1 MTNSGSLFRR
11 LFLGI
16 LISFLC
22 LTLFFFAITTSFVE
36 KKTEALFDN
45 MLLAVA
51 TNIQEKLVMKRGE
64 LHLNMDYFSID
75 SLSTARN
82 EKVFYR
88 IENAENKLL
97 AGAIGLKFYQ
107 QVNPDRNDSKRRYY
121 YYDTVYAGTE
131 LRAVEVHFPYS
142 KGIAK
147 IVIAESLQG
156 RQQILNEIT
165 LFMSM
170 AAIVLCIISAVITYL
185 TLKWGLNPI
194 RRIQKQIST
203 RSEFNLNP
211 IVTRAPTE
219 ISELISA
226 LNRLMLRLQKTID
239 NTQRFNADLSHQLKT
254 PLAEMKMQIE
264 LYKKEPELQKIEF
277 VEKKIQY
284 MTRLTQQLLH
294 YAKSKRDLIDEEFW
308 QNADL
313 VELCKAV
320 CIDMAP
326 AIYADQQQL
335 VFHSSTDSLIRNVD
349 PIMLQTALINLVENA
364 HQYGRQSEM
373 ANQIEVSI
381 QHNPVQNQV
390 VITVEDSG
398 PGIPEPQLE
407 YVTEPHVSLNKLN
420 IGNGLG
426 LTIVK
431 QVCEQHDLM
440 FHIINKPDGG
450 IKVSLTGFKQ

>member
-16 LISFLC
+16 LISLMC
-22 LTLFFFAITTSFVE
+22 LTLSFFAITTSFVE

-45 MLLAVA
+45 MLLSVA

-88 IENAENKLL
+88 IVNAENELL
-97 AGAIGLKFYQ
+97 AGANGLKFYR
-107 QVNPDRNDSKRRYY
+107 QVHPERNDSTHRYY
-121 YYDTVYAGTE
+121 YYNTIYAGTD

-156 RQQILNEIT
+156 RQQILNEIS

-170 AAIVLCIISAVITYL
+170 AAIFLFIVSAVITYL

-203 RSEFNLNP
+203 RSEFNLDP
-211 IVTRAPTE
+211 IMTRAPNE

-239 NTQRFNADLSHQLKT
+239 DTQRFNADLSHQLKT
-254 PLAEMKMQIE
+254 PLAEMKMQLE
-264 LYKKEPELQKIEF
+264 LYKKDPEPTKIEF

-313 VELCKAV
+313 VELCKTV
-320 CIDMAP
+320 CMDMAP

-335 VFHSSTDSLIRNVD
+335 VFHSNIDSLCRHVD
-349 PIMLQTALINLVENA
+349 PIMLQTALINLIENA
-364 HQYGRQSEM
+364 HQYGKLTGKE
-373 ANQIEVSI
+373 NQINVCIEHRPI
-381 QHNPVQNQV
+381 QNLT
-390 VITVEDSG
+390 VISVEDRG
-398 PGIPEPQLE
+398 PGIPESQLE
-407 YVTEPHVSLNKLN
+407 QVTEPHISLNKLN
-420 IGNGLG
+420 VGNGLG
-426 LTIVK
+426 LAIVK
-431 QVCEQHDLM
+431 QVCEQHDLT
-440 FHIINKPDGG
+440 FAINNQSEGG
-450 IKVSLTGFKQ
+450 IKVSLSGFPH